1 MSELKQGEGMPEE
14 EKTAS
19 LPDPSA
25 DPGVRETGD
34 ADGKDESKKPEKK
47 AGENPARAGQSPA
60 AKKKETKNPF
70 KSKKLKHGSL
80 SVAFTVIFVAAIVL
94 VNVIFNL
101 ALDRFDVKADLTESG
116 IFTVG
121 AEISDF
127 AASDRSTVHFYF
139 TSDEETLENAGD
151 TIYKQTVELVGQIA
165 AKNAGYDVSYIDLLT
180 NPAFAQ
186 QYSGAAEG
194 GLVVECAETG
204 RNKTFNIAYD
214 FKRYVMSDGNSYGYS
229 DASMMRYYGYTVSE
243 ETSIAEQE
251 ILSALM
257 SVTKVNP
264 VKIAFAAGFG
274 ESENA
279 GLTELLEKN
288 SYVVETLNVD
298 LAAEIPSDT
307 DVLILNGP
315 TMDYSDEVLNKFDE
329 WLSNGGL
336 FGKNL
341 VYLATVTQPV
351 SMPRLDAFL
360 DEWGLRVGE
369 GFVMQ
374 MDANYAYAVAGYS
387 SMPLYQ
393 KAEILT
399 DTDYYTAMQL
409 GSDTSFRANGI
420 RPVYKLWD
428 ESSNFKNTTILR
440 SYGENCLIFPFDAA
454 EDWSEEDAERGQFGM
469 IVEASKVRFDGA
481 TPIYSRVIAA
491 GSELIFSESFLTAT
505 NYNNAEVAVALFN
518 TISGNTGEQITI
530 APKSFTATT
539 YEIESAQQTGIGL
552 TFAVIIPIAIIILG
566 IVVWVRRRHL

>member
-1 MSELKQGEGMPEE
+1 MSEFNRDAENPEE
-14 EKTAS
+14 EKTAEQPAS
-19 LPDPSA
+19 PA
-25 DPGVRETGD
+25 DPGAEE
-34 ADGKDESKKPEKK
+34 ADGKAEAEKPKKTAE
-47 AGENPARAGQSPA
+47 ENPAP
-60 AKKKETKNPF
+60 KKKGTKNPF
-70 KSKKLKHGSL
+70 KSKRLKHGSL

-101 ALDRFDVKADLTESG
+101 ALDRFDVKADLTEG
-116 IFTVG
+116 GLFTVG
-121 AEISDF
+121 EEIADF
-127 AASDRSTVHFYF
+127 AASDTSTVHFYF

-151 TIYKQTVELVGQIA
+151 TIYKQTVELVNQIA
-165 AKNAGYDVSYIDLLT
+165 AKNAGYDVSYVDLLT
-180 NPAFAQ
+180 NPSFAQ
-186 QYSGAAEG
+186 RYSGAGEG
-194 GLVVECAETG
+194 GLIVECAQTG
-204 RNKTFNIAYD
+204 RNKIFNIAYD
-214 FKRYVMSDGNSYGYS
+214 FKRYVMTDGNSYGYS

-251 ILSALM
+251 LLSALM

-264 VKIAFAAGFG
+264 VRIAFSTDFG

-288 SYVVETLNVD
+288 SYVVETINVD
-298 LAAEIPSDT
+298 LIAEIPNDY

-351 SMPRLDAFL
+351 STPKLDAFL
-360 DEWGLRVGE
+360 GEWGLRVGE

-374 MDANYAYAVAGYS
+374 MDANYAYTVAGYS

-393 KAEILT
+393 RAEILT
-399 DTDYYTAMQL
+399 DTDYYKAMRL
-409 GSDTSFRANGI
+409 GENTSFRANGI

-428 ESSNFKNTTILR
+428 ESSNFKNTAILQ
-440 SYGENCLIFPFDAA
+440 SYGEDCVIFPFDAA
-454 EDWSEEDAERGQFGM
+454 EDWTPENAEKGQFSL

-491 GSELIFSESFLTAT
+491 GSELVFSESFLTAT

-518 TISGNTGEQITI
+518 TISGNTGEQVTI

-552 TFAVIIPIAIIILG
+552 TFAVIIPIAIILLG

>member
-1 MSELKQGEGMPEE
+1 MSKLKQGEGMPEE

-19 LPDPSA
+19 QPDLPA
-25 DPGVRETGD
+25 DPNEKEAGE
-34 ADGKDESKKPEKK
+34 ADGKDGSAKPEKP
-47 AGENPARAGQSPA
+47 AGENPAT
-60 AKKKETKNPF
+60 KKKGTKNPF

-101 ALDRFDVKADLTESG
+101 ALARFDVKADLTEG
-116 IFTVG
+116 GLFTVG
-121 AEISDF
+121 GEIADF
-127 AASDRSTVHFYF
+127 AASDASTVHFYF

-165 AKNAGYDVSYIDLLT
+165 ARNAGYDVSYVDLLT
-180 NPAFAQ
+180 NPSFAQ
-186 QYSGAAEG
+186 QYSGTGEG
-194 GLVVECAETG
+194 GLIVECAETG
-204 RNKTFNIAYD
+204 RSKTFNIAYD

-264 VKIAFAAGFG
+264 VRIAFSAGFG

-298 LAAEIPSDT
+298 LAAEIPADT

-336 FGKNL
+336 FGKSL
-341 VYLATVTQPV
+341 VVLATVTQPV

-360 DEWGLRVGE
+360 GEWGLRVGE

-399 DTDYYTAMQL
+399 DTEYYAAMQL
-409 GSDTSFRANGI
+409 GNNTSFRANGI
-420 RPVYKLWD
+420 RPIYKLWD
-428 ESSNFKNTTILR
+428 ESSNFKNTTILQ
-440 SYGENCLIFPFDAA
+440 SYGENCVIFPFDAG
-454 EDWSEEDAERGQFGM
+454 EDWTEANAEKGQFSL

-481 TPIYSRVIAA
+481 TPIYSRVLAA
-491 GSELIFSESFLTAT
+491 GSELIFSEGFLTAT

-518 TISGNTGEQITI
+518 TISGNTGEQVTI

-566 IVVWVRRRHL
+566 IVVWIRRRHL